1 MAFLKSVSPILVTSI
16 PSITMLPDGSTIR
29 SKLVK
34 TEDFPAP
41 VRPTIPIW
49 EKRGGGVVF
58 HYNLFLD
65 NLKENYSMTHYRY
78 YYLFMR
84 ILTFT

>member
-34 TEDFPAP
+34 IEDFPAP

-49 EKRGGGVVF
+49 EKGGGV
-58 HYNLFLD
+58 
-65 NLKENYSMTHYRY
+65 
-78 YYLFMR
+78 
-84 ILTFT
+84 